1 MPSRREQ
8 IVMTDAE
15 VAAFLDEQRV
25 LNVAT
30 NGPTGHPHVV
40 AMWFAM
46 LDGRPSFWTFGKSQ
60 KVVNL
65 RRDPRITALVES
77 GESYGEL
84 RGVELVG
91 TARIVEDSDETLA
104 IGRAVAA
111 KYQGADAA
119 ASPDALAFLEAQAR
133 KRVGVVID
141 VERTVS
147 WDHTKLA
154 GAY

>member
-1 MPSRREQ
+1 
-8 IVMTDAE
+8 MTDAE
-15 VAAFLDEQRV
+15 VASFLAEQRV

-30 NGPTGHPHVV
+30 IGPTGHPHVV
-40 AMWFAM
+40 AMWYSI

-77 GESYGEL
+77 GDSYNEL

-91 TARIVEDSDETLA
+91 TGRIVEDLDRIVA
-104 IGRAVAA
+104 IGLAVAA
-111 KYQGADAA
+111 KHQGAEAA
-119 ASPDALAFLEAQAR
+119 ASPEVRGFVEAQAA
-133 KRVGVVID
+133 KRVGVEID